1 MNLFVW
7 TDALATGSK
16 FIDQDHHE
24 LVRLVNA
31 VLEPI
36 AEQRGN
42 PALTLA
48 LGELLDY
55 TREHFAREEA
65 EMQRIAFADVAAHM
79 AAHTQLLGQL
89 DEVRQRLEAQGQVQE
104 MDLYHFLTWW
114 VKDHIRDVDMVFAA
128 ALRAHH
134 QGL

>member
-7 TDALATGSK
+7 TDSLATGSK

-36 AEQRGN
+36 AEQRGS

-48 LGELLDY
+48 LGFTAVDVVGLKAAGLQL
-55 TREHFAREEA
+55 FA
-65 EMQRIAFADVAAHM
+65 
-79 AAHTQLLGQL
+79 
-89 DEVRQRLEAQGQVQE
+89 
-104 MDLYHFLTWW
+104 
-114 VKDHIRDVDMVFAA
+114 
-128 ALRAHH
+128 
-134 QGL
+134 